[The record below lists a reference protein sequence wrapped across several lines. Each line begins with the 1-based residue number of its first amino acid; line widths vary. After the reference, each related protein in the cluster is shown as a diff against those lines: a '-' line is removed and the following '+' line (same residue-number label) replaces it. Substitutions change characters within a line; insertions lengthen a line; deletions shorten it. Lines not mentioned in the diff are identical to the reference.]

1 MTYDRNSVYFDAK
14 PTPLMP
20 LNRLWGGITVLL
32 WCFLF
37 LPDLTGFTHLLQG
50 LSQFNLMLLAGAAVV
65 LLMQGIRYRDQWNLS
80 LEPTFQG
87 WPVVLMLGAAIAS
100 LLTRT
105 LLDVEHLAVVGVVI
119 GAYGLFG
126 LFCDPQAWKRS
137 IPFMGAF
144 ALLMFLFA
152 LEFTDLGHLARTAIA
167 EVTEYLLQ
175 PFHVNAISSEDILVL
190 STGIAFVDLPCSGFK
205 NIEIGSLFFIAASVL
220 ERKQLGLRWF
230 LVGLT
235 TIALLITANVA
246 RILVIVVLTFVIKQ
260 PTLAGILH
268 VPLGLCGFITVC
280 LIALLL
286 LRWVPRQT
294 VRSQI
299 THPDSSAVP
308 TASIRNALLTL
319 GLMIGL
325 VCVPPPAAA
334 APVTFNIPQ
343 WSLPLK
349 SRDINLS
356 PPEQTFFI
364 RNPGVVA
371 EKQAFEFNDIS
382 GSMIFVASPSW
393 QAHHA
398 PELCLTGSGFKI
410 DQMQKRLLTPQVTGR
425 WLSLD
430 QGQHQAAYW
439 FQSSQ
444 RTTDNYLDRVWSEI
458 TRREPQ
464 WTMVS
469 ILFDQPVSADN
480 PEVRSI
486 LEEVHDAVDTAM
498 T

>member
-1 MTYDRNSVYFDAK
+1 MTYDRNSAYFEAK
-14 PTPLMP
+14 PTPLLP
-20 LNRLWGGITVLL
+20 LMLLGGITVLL
-32 WCFLF
+32 WCYLF
-37 LPDLTGFTHLLQG
+37 LPELTGFTQLLQS
-50 LSQFNLMLLAGAAVV
+50 LSSFNLMFLAGAAVV
-65 LLMQGIRYRDQWNLS
+65 LLLQGIRYREDWKLS

-87 WPVVLMLGAAIAS
+87 WPVVLMLGAVIAS
-100 LLTRT
+100 LLTRN
-105 LLDVEHLAVVGVVI
+105 LLDVEHLSVVGVVI

-126 LFCDPQAWKRS
+126 LFCDPQTWRRS

-144 ALLMFLFA
+144 ALLIFLFA
-152 LEFTDLGHLARTAIA
+152 LEVTDLGHLARTAIA
-167 EVTEYLLQ
+167 EIVESLLQ
-175 PFHVNAISSEDILVL
+175 PLHVAAVSSEDILVL

-205 NIEIGSLFFIAASVL
+205 NIEIGSLFFVAASLL
-220 ERKQLGLRWF
+220 ERKQMGLRWV

-235 TIALLITANVA
+235 NLALLITANVA

-280 LIALLL
+280 LMTLGL
-286 LRWVPRQT
+286 LRFVPRQ
-294 VRSQI
+294 
-299 THPDSSAVP
+299 HPPSGVERGYLNRP
-308 TASIRNALLTL
+308 TAKLRNAALTL
-319 GLMIGL
+319 GLLMGL
-325 VCVPPPAAA
+325 ALIPQPAAA
-334 APVTFNIPQ
+334 APIRFNIPE
-343 WSLPLK
+343 WPLPLQTHT
-349 SRDINLS
+349 IELS
-356 PPEQTFFI
+356 ELERTFFL

-410 DQMQKRLLTPQVTGR
+410 DQMQKRSLAPQVTGR

-439 FQSSQ
+439 FQSPQ
-444 RTTDNYLDRVWSEI
+444 RTTDHYFDRVWSEI
-458 TRREPQ
+458 TRQ
-464 WTMVS
+464 DSHWTMVS
-469 ILFDQPVSADN
+469 ILFNQPVSADN
-480 PEVRSI
+480 LEVQAM
-486 LEEVHDAVDTAM
+486 LEEVHAAIDIAM